1 MTKNSFFEKTVH
13 FTRENIPFV
22 FLIDFEKNKPQL
34 YSFQEAL
41 ENGIY
46 VNIKGKCNFTKQYG
60 TEIKPRITK
69 QKFCKETYA
78 KAFCFVQK

>member
-46 VNIKGKCNFTKQYG
+46 VNIKGKCNFTK
-60 TEIKPRITK
+60 
-69 QKFCKETYA
+69 
-78 KAFCFVQK
+78 